1 MSKVLWLFVLIWRFY
16 LKVLFMISGLL
27 VNWRNVVFMLI
38 KQTFRLAAC
47 IKVQGIGFSSTCG
60 LIFNGTPEFFTF

>member
-1 MSKVLWLFVLIWRFY
+1 MEVLPKSAI
-16 LKVLFMISGLL
+16 MISGLLL

>member
-1 MSKVLWLFVLIWRFY
+1 
-16 LKVLFMISGLL
+16 MISGLLL
-27 VNWRNVVFMLI
+27 VNWRNLVFMLI
-38 KQTFRLAAC
+38 KETFRFAAC